1 MPKEGASIQLDS
13 NARGVDGLNLVEFP
27 LTVLSRRSPPGKKTL
42 EFCERRREKGRQI
55 ERRLTISG
63 SDKYGLP
70 TYRHHD
76 LLVGLIQLTWEK
88 TGASSP
94 RVEFTRYELLKLLGW
109 PKTGRYY
116 ALIEQAI
123 DVWMGTT
130 LYYKDSWWVDGAWKS
145 KTFNL
150 LEDAEI
156 HGSRGGGPR
165 KRTREQLMNEP
176 SYVVW
181 GSVPFADFQAKRTKG
196 LDYGFYRSLKYA
208 VSRQLYRYLDKWFHY
223 GPSYRYPDL
232 RMFACE
238 KIGLSRRH
246 DNSNLIR
253 ELERGVGE
261 LVERGYLRDSHK
273 QKRYRKSGRLYEVCF
288 ERKKPR
294 KESSRQPSLS
304 EVQSELL
311 AELKRRGL
319 KNEVPLQLVQEC
331 TPSDIQRAI
340 DNFDDRVAHGES
352 VSPGFLVAALRSE
365 EGYAYR
371 RGFEPKAAKDA
382 RKKVKVELEALREK
396 YEVIRRQIERS
407 LDALPVESLGSL
419 KARQRAM
426 LEQEALTKAS
436 KLVADGL
443 RRAELSGNHGK
454 SKDLKA
460 FAIQKLYKS
469 VERAVSDEEDTRG
482 AASAWVEQTTQLR
495 QELEASPLWSEH
507 ESITDSIRRAELRLS
522 SLPKFSN
529 S

>member
-1 MPKEGASIQLDS
+1 MPTEEASIILDS
-13 NARGVDGLNLVEFP
+13 EVRGVDGLNLVEFP
-27 LTVLSRRSPPGKKTL
+27 LTVLSTRSPPGKKTL
-42 EFCERRREKGRQI
+42 DFCERRREKGRQV

-76 LLVGLIQLTWEK
+76 LLVGHIQLTWEK
-88 TGASSP
+88 TAASSP

-130 LYYKDSWWVDGAWKS
+130 LYYKDSWWIDGAWKS

-165 KRTREQLMNEP
+165 KRTKEQLENEP

-196 LDYGFYRSLKYA
+196 LNYQFYRSLKYS

-223 GPSYRYPDL
+223 GPSYKYPDL

-261 LVERGYLRDSHK
+261 LVERGYLRGTSK
-273 QKRYRKSGRLYEVCF
+273 QKRYRKSGKLYEVCF
-288 ERKKPR
+288 ERRKPR
-294 KESSRQPSLS
+294 RQSKQPSLS
-304 EVQSELL
+304 KEKSQLVEQ
-311 AELKRRGL
+311 LKQRGL
-319 KNEVPLQLVQEC
+319 RNEVPLELVQEC
-331 TPSDIQRAI
+331 ASADIRRAI
-340 DNFDDRVAHGES
+340 DNYDDRVAHGEN

-365 EGYAYR
+365 EGYSYR
-371 RGFEPKAAKDA
+371 KGFEPKAAQVERNKA
-382 RKKVKVELEALREK
+382 RDELVALREK
-396 YEVIRRQIERS
+396 HEVLKRQIERS
-407 LDALPVESLGSL
+407 VDRLPIESLGSL
-419 KARQRAM
+419 KERQREM
-426 LEQEALTKAS
+426 LEQEALANAS
-436 KLVADGL
+436 NYVADGL
-443 RRAELSGNHGK
+443 RRAEQAGNHGK
-454 SKDLKA
+454 SKELKA
-460 FAIQKLYKS
+460 FAVQKLYKS
-469 VERAVSDEEDTRG
+469 IERAVTDEVDTRG
-482 AASAWVEQTTQLR
+482 AATAWVRHTRELR
-495 QELEASPLWSEH
+495 QELEASPLWSERKV
-507 ESITDSIRRAELRLS
+507 IADSVRSAELRLS
-522 SLPKFSN
+522 SLPKFS
-529 S
+529 SS

>member
-1 MPKEGASIQLDS
+1 
-13 NARGVDGLNLVEFP
+13 
-27 LTVLSRRSPPGKKTL
+27 
-42 EFCERRREKGRQI
+42 
-55 ERRLTISG
+55 ISG

-165 KRTREQLMNEP
+165 KRTKEQLLNEP

-181 GSVPFADFQAKRTKG
+181 GSVPFTDFQAKRTKG

-223 GPSYRYPDL
+223 GPNYRYPDL

-261 LVERGYLRDSHK
+261 LVERGYLCDTSK

-288 ERKKPR
+288 ERKKSR
-294 KESSRQPSLS
+294 KEFTRQPSLS
-304 EVQSELL
+304 KMQSELVG
-311 AELKRRGL
+311 ELKRRGL
-319 KNEVPLQLVQEC
+319 RNEVPLELVQEC
-331 TPSDIQRAI
+331 TPADIRRTI

-371 RGFEPKAAKDA
+371 KGFEPQTVKDA
-382 RKKVKVELEALREK
+382 RKKAKEELEALREK
-396 YEVIRRQIERS
+396 HEIILRQIEQS
-407 LDALPVESLGSL
+407 LETLPIESLTSL
-419 KARQRAM
+419 NARQRAM
-426 LEQEALTKAS
+426 LEQEALTKS
-436 KLVADGL
+436 SSYIADGL
-443 RRAELSGNHGK
+443 ERAEREGNFGK
-454 SKDLKA
+454 SKELRT

-469 VERAVSDEEDTRG
+469 VERAVIDEVDTRG
-482 AASAWVEQTTQLR
+482 AATAWVKYTTQLR
-495 QELEASPLWSEH
+495 QELELSPLWSERKFI
-507 ESITDSIRRAELRLS
+507 SDSIRKAEVRVS
-522 SLPKFSN
+522 SLPKISGR
-529 S
+529 